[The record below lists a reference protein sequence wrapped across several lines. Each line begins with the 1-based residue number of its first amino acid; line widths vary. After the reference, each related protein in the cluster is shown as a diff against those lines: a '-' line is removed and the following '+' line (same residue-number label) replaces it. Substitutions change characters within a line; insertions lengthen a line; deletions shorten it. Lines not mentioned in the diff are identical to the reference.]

1 MVNAKSETLISYK
14 IKQDGNDE
22 FNYVLCDLWIE
33 SLLIHKLGNVKNIG
47 NKRGLF
53 FCLFRDKKP
62 EGRFTSSLNT
72 KVVGYLT
79 LKKYSTSKSDLT
91 PTIGLKQ
98 QA

>member
-1 MVNAKSETLISYK
+1 MVIAKSEALISYK

-22 FNYVLCDLWIE
+22 FNYVLCDPWIE
-33 SLLIHKLGNVKNIG
+33 SLLRHKLGNVKNIG
-47 NKRGLF
+47 NKCGF
-53 FCLFRDKKP
+53 FLCLFRDKKL
-62 EGRFTSSLNT
+62 EGRFPLSLNT

-91 PTIGLKQ
+91 PTIGSKQ